1 MCVCVCV
8 CIYTG
13 HHISFYHT
21 WYTDVRAVFYHTWYT
36 DVIAVVSPG
45 KQLLTH
51 TKEPGR
57 HGMLFGRHGMLF
69 FFRVTHYSRSGRHG
83 VLFSFSKR
91 KKDTMPPWMR
101 MMRSLVPGN
110 VSWLLETLT
119 RAPDCSLIAL
129 IVAPVC
135 VCTRGSKMSC
145 VVGSKMSC
153 VVTWMTALWS
163 CWSSLLCVGV
173 HACMC
178 VCACASESVRVYAHT
193 HFFLCAYYM
202 LSFCIITW
210 QNNVVLKIISKG
222 LNNRKKNSTSPVP
235 RSFLNQFDRHFIET

>member
-1 MCVCVCV
+1 M
-8 CIYTG
+8 
-13 HHISFYHT
+13 
-21 WYTDVRAVFYHTWYT
+21 VRF
-36 DVIAVVSPG
+36 
-45 KQLLTH
+45 
-51 TKEPGR
+51 
-57 HGMLFGRHGMLF
+57 F

-135 VCTRGSKMSC
+135 VCTCGSKMSC

-178 VCACASESVRVYAHT
+178 VCACASESVRVYAHP

-202 LSFCIITW
+202 LLFCIITW

-222 LNNRKKNSTSPVP
+222 LNNRKKKFNFTCSKELFKPIWQT
-235 RSFLNQFDRHFIET
+235 FHIDIMILYIQIITYHADIQ